1 MKTIVNFTQ
10 SIVDDTIQK
19 KTWYFS
25 IKQDLALKL
34 LGERLESV
42 ASGAKNWR
50 AVINILP
57 FPMIFTDGI
66 VIAGVP
72 LNIIRKMGDGR
83 TYIPRKWS
91 NINQED
97 VERRKQI
104 GIESAEER
112 KRKRDERIAKFG
124 NPRRRLS

>member
-1 MKTIVNFTQ
+1 MNFTQ

-19 KTWYFS
+19 NVVFQYKAGLSPKITRRTAGKCCKWC
-25 IKQDLALKL
+25 Q
-34 LGERLESV
+34 ELEGSYKYPSV
-42 ASGAKNWR
+42 PHDIYRRHSNCR
-50 AVINILP
+50 CTVEYYP
-57 FPMIFTDGI
+57 Q
-66 VIAGVP
+66 
-72 LNIIRKMGDGR
+72 DGR
-83 TYIPRKWS
+83 RQNVHTRKWS

-124 NPRRRLS
+124 NPKRRLR

>member
-1 MKTIVNFTQ
+1 MLK
-10 SIVDDTIQK
+10 QK
-19 KTWYFS
+19 VTY
-25 IKQDLALKL
+25 
-34 LGERLESV
+34 
-42 ASGAKNWR
+42 
-50 AVINILP
+50 
-57 FPMIFTDGI
+57 
-66 VIAGVP
+66 
-72 LNIIRKMGDGR
+72 GR
-83 TYIPRKWS
+83 QNVHTRKWS